1 MARQARHGK
10 AWMARLGKKA
20 RQARH
25 GPDRLA
31 GQGKAGTAWMVRRGT
46 ARQGSNYPPLL
57 GVFFASL
64 LGIDKNQANNCFI
77 NA

>member
-31 GQGKAGTAWMVRRGT
+31 GQGKAGMAWLCRAGHGRQGT
-46 ARQGSNYPPLL
+46 ARQAWQAR
-57 GVFFASL
+57 FFIADEVKRDYFDQTL
-64 LGIDKNQANNCFI
+64 F
-77 NA
+77 

>member
-31 GQGKAGTAWMVRRGT
+31 GQGKAGR
-46 ARQGSNYPPLL
+46 ARPGW
-57 GVFFASL
+57 
-64 LGIDKNQANNCFI
+64 
-77 NA
+77 